1 MFARTFLIDLAQ
13 RAIVTGAQAFLI
25 SLTVASAGEAA
36 IVAAAAAGRKVPPKA
51 RRAGIGVHDEGQPR
65 AAGKAA
71 GRPVGTTAAS

>member
-36 IVAAAAAGRKVPPKA
+36 ILAAAAAGRKVPKGQT
-51 RRAGIGVHDEGQPR
+51 RRDRRTRRGPTSSR
-65 AAGKAA
+65 
-71 GRPVGTTAAS
+71 R

>member
-36 IVAAAAAGRKVPPKA
+36 IVAAAAAGKVPKGQT
-51 RRAGIGVHDEGQPR
+51 RRDRRTRRGPTSSR
-65 AAGKAA
+65 
-71 GRPVGTTAAS
+71 R